1 MIAIDTNLL
10 VYSHRADSPSHTPA
24 MALLDGLRRGRA
36 FWAIPWPCVHEF
48 LAIVTHPRIFKD
60 PTPLAVAFDA
70 IDSWQAYE
78 NLQLLSESEG
88 YLDKLREQAISRITP
103 VVVEVTNVG
112 KGLGSGVILTR
123 DGYIV
128 TNNHVVSGASTIR
141 VTLSNGKTVPATL
154 RGFDPVDDLAVIK
167 ISYGNNLP
175 TVAFGNSDDLKVGE
189 EVLADGN
196 PLGIIQTVTNGIV
209 SALHRV
215 VAEGQNSNGRI
226 YNAVQTSAP
235 INPGNSGGALINLA
249 GQLVGI
255 PTLTAVD
262 PEFNAPAPGVGFA
275 IPSNRVKDIT
285 SQIITYGRV
294 RHSGIAA
301 LGIGARNVTPL
312 IAQQLNLPVDHG
324 VVILG
329 FAQNSPAQKAG
340 LTKGD
345 VIVTVD
351 TNDITSFDD
360 LLSGLA
366 TKKPG
371 DAVKV
376 TTVDL
381 NGHRHTYTVKLNE
394 LDVYAGS

>member
-1 MIAIDTNLL
+1 MIIMKSRTDPSTLVRLWLRAAWRSLLLL
-10 VYSHRADSPSHTPA
+10 VVGGLLGATVAGGGLSAQSGKAGSTASMADAAGSHASKATSSSSVPVPA
-24 MALLDGLRRGRA
+24 
-36 FWAIPWPCVHEF
+36 I
-48 LAIVTHPRIFKD
+48 
-60 PTPLAVAFDA
+60 
-70 IDSWQAYE
+70 
-78 NLQLLSESEG
+78 
-88 YLDKLREQAISRITP
+88 DKLREQAISRIQP

-112 KGLGSGVILTR
+112 KGLGSGVILTK

-128 TNNHVVSGASTIR
+128 TNNHVVAGASKIQ

-154 RGFDPVDDLAVIK
+154 RGYDPVDDLAVIK
-167 ISYGNNLP
+167 IRYGNTLP

-262 PEFNAPAPGVGFA
+262 PEFNAPAAGVGFA
-275 IPSNRVKDIT
+275 IPSNRVYDIT
-285 SQIITYGRV
+285 SQIIKYGKV
-294 RHSGIAA
+294 QHSGIAA

-312 IAQQLNLPVDHG
+312 IAQQLNLPVDRG

-329 FAQNSPAQKAG
+329 FAHNSPAQKAG

-351 TNDITSFDD
+351 NNDITSFDD

-371 DAVKV
+371 QTVKV
-376 TTVDL
+376 TAVDP
-381 NGHRHTYTVKLNE
+381 NGHKHTYTVKLNE